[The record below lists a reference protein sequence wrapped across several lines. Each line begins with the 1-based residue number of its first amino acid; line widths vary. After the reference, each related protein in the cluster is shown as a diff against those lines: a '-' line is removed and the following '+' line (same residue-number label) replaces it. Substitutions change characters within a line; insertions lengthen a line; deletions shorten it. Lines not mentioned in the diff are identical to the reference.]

1 MDNYNIHYHEVNYRK
16 ELTVPALLNLMQE
29 SAKLSANALGFGVE
43 KMNEQGLAW
52 VLLRLKMEFSTF
64 PKVGRFISIDTKPI
78 EIGRFLTQR
87 DYWVFDDK
95 KNEIASAT
103 SQWIV
108 FDVEKR
114 AMISIPDSIR
124 TTVLPEVKNAKPV
137 IKEKLQ
143 ALKQVDFKKNYIV
156 NFHQIDF
163 NLHTNNVVYVQ
174 WILEAVPDEILWNFD
189 ICALDIQFKNESSLN
204 DVVFVETQIIDNQNF
219 IHRIIRESD
228 GKDLVWAKTI
238 WKKR

>member
-1 MDNYNIHYHEVNYRK
+1 MDNYHIYYHEVNYRK
-16 ELTVPALLNLMQE
+16 ELTVPSLLNLMQE
-29 SAKLSANALGFGVE
+29 SAKLSANSIGVGVD

-52 VLLRLKMEFSTF
+52 VLSRLKMEFYSF
-64 PKVGRFISIDTKPI
+64 PKVGESLWIDTKPI

-95 KNEIASAT
+95 KKEMASAT

-114 AMISIPDSIR
+114 TMIPIPDAIR
-124 TTVLPEVKNAKPV
+124 ATVLPPVENAKIPS
-137 IKEKLQ
+137 KEKLQ
-143 ALKQVDFKKNYIV
+143 APKKVDFKKNYTV

-174 WILEAVPDEILWNFD
+174 WISEAVPDETLWNME
-189 ICALDIQFKNESSLN
+189 ISSLDIQFKNESSLN
-204 DVVFVETQIIDNQNF
+204 DVVVVETEMIDNQNF
-219 IHRIIRESD
+219 IHRIVREND
-228 GKDLVWAKTI
+228 AKDLVWAKTT

>member
-1 MDNYNIHYHEVNYRK
+1 MEKYIIHYHEVNYRK

-43 KMNEQGLAW
+43 KMNKQGLAW
-52 VLLRLKMEFSTF
+52 VLSRLKIDFSTF
-64 PKVGRFISIDTKPI
+64 PKVGESLSIDTKPI

-87 DYWVFDDK
+87 DYWIFDDK

-108 FDVEKR
+108 LDVEKR
-114 AMISIPDSIR
+114 AMISIPDVIR
-124 TTVLPEVKNAKPV
+124 ATVLTPVENAKSP

-143 ALKQVDFKKNYIV
+143 APKQIDFKKNYTV

-174 WILEAVPDEILWNFD
+174 WISEAVPDETLWNFD
-189 ICALDIQFKNESSLN
+189 ICSLDIQFKNESSLN
-204 DVVFVETQIIDNQNF
+204 DVVLVETQIIDNQNF
-219 IHRIIRESD
+219 IHRIVRESD

-238 WKKR
+238 WRKR

>member
-1 MDNYNIHYHEVNYRK
+1 MDNYHIYYHEVNYRK

-29 SAKLSANALGFGVE
+29 SAKLSANSIGVGVE

-52 VLLRLKMEFSTF
+52 VLSRLKMEFSTF
-64 PKVGRFISIDTKPI
+64 PKVGESLLIDTKPI
-78 EIGRFLTQR
+78 EVGRFLTQR
-87 DYWVFDDK
+87 DYWIFDDK
-95 KNEIASAT
+95 KKEIASAT

-108 FDVEKR
+108 LDVEKR
-114 AMISIPDSIR
+114 VMISIPDAIR
-124 TTVLPEVKNAKPV
+124 ATVLPTVENAKAP

-143 ALKQVDFKKNYIV
+143 APKQVDFKKSYTV

-174 WILEAVPDEILWNFD
+174 WISEAVPDETLWNYE
-189 ICALDIQFKNESSLN
+189 IGSLDIQFRNESSLN

-219 IHRIIRESD
+219 IHRIVRGSD